1 MRREHLTAFQEWFKQ
16 YVEVC
21 HCENPQFHS
30 WIRLKDSHTR
40 RVFEK
45 ITRIGRSL
53 GLGEEDLLTAGA
65 IGLFHDVG
73 RFRQI
78 KMYGTFNDGKSE
90 NHATL
95 GTRVLKESG
104 VLADLPE
111 EEGTVILKA
120 IDLHNLRDL
129 PEGLPDRL
137 LLFARLI
144 RDADKLDILE
154 VFSRYYTSKDDE
166 FATALDS
173 YLPDTP
179 GYSRALVEDLLIKKR
194 CSYSDI
200 KNRNDRKLLNL
211 SWVYDINFPYTLSEI
226 VENGFLDIMIGSL
239 PQSSDI
245 QAIHRHIEAYVAQ
258 RLGRAVRP

>member
-1 MRREHLTAFQEWFKQ
+1 
-16 YVEVC
+16 
-21 HCENPQFHS
+21 
-30 WIRLKDSHTR
+30 
-40 RVFEK
+40 
-45 ITRIGRSL
+45 
-53 GLGEEDLLTAGA
+53 
-65 IGLFHDVG
+65 
-73 RFRQI
+73 
-78 KMYGTFNDGKSE
+78 
-90 NHATL
+90 
-95 GTRVLKESG
+95 
-104 VLADLPE
+104 
-111 EEGTVILKA
+111 
-120 IDLHNLRDL
+120 
-129 PEGLPDRL
+129 
-137 LLFARLI
+137 
-144 RDADKLDILE
+144 
-154 VFSRYYTSKDDE
+154 
-166 FATALDS
+166 LDS